1 MKLTTYVWIMALV
14 VFVGTL
20 PHAVGAMFL
29 RTQISIT
36 EMAQCRQP
44 IMIVSTSI
52 SQMKKIAKQIARGK
66 VLAIYG
72 SNHEWK
78 SLFILWDRE
87 SRWDYTADN
96 PHSTAYGIPQML
108 NMSED
113 TPMMKQ
119 IDLGLKYIKH
129 RYGTPSKALA
139 FHNQH
144 GYY

>member
-1 MKLTTYVWIMALV
+1 MKLNTYVWIMALV

-29 RTQISIT
+29 RAQISIT
-36 EMAQCRQP
+36 EMEPCKLP
-44 IMIVSTSI
+44 IVLVSI
-52 SQMKKIAKQIARGK
+52 SHMKKMAKQIARGK
-66 VLAIYG
+66 VLATYK

-78 SLFILWDRE
+78 SLFVLWDRE

-96 PHSTAYGIPQML
+96 PRSSAYGIPQML
-108 NMSED
+108 NMPKD
-113 TPMMKQ
+113 TPMVKQ

-139 FHNQH
+139 FHNAN
-144 GYY
+144 GWY

>member
-36 EMAQCRQP
+36 EMVVCKKP
-44 IMIVSTSI
+44 IMLTSI
-52 SQMKKIAKQIARGK
+52 SQMKKMAKQIARGK
-66 VLAIYG
+66 VLATYR

-96 PHSTAYGIPQML
+96 PHSSAYGIPQIL
-108 NMSED
+108 NMPEN
-113 TPMMKQ
+113 TPMVKQ

-139 FHNQH
+139 FHNSN
-144 GYY
+144 GWY

>member
-1 MKLTTYVWIMALV
+1 MKLTTYAWLTALV

-36 EMAQCRQP
+36 EMAPCKAT
-44 IMIVSTSI
+44 IVLTSI
-52 SQMKKIAKQIARGK
+52 SQMKKMAKQIAKNK
-66 VLAIYG
+66 VLATYK

-96 PHSTAYGIPQML
+96 PRSSAFGIPQIL
-108 NMSED
+108 NMPKD
-113 TPMMKQ
+113 TPMVGQ

-129 RYGTPSKALA
+129 RYGSPSKALA
-139 FHNQH
+139 FHNRH

>member
-36 EMAQCRQP
+36 EMVACKRP
-44 IMIVSTSI
+44 IVLTSI
-52 SQMKKIAKQIARGK
+52 SQMKKMAKEIGKAK
-66 VLAIYG
+66 VLVLYK
-72 SNHEWK
+72 SNHEWNA
-78 SLFILWDRE
+78 LYELWSRE
-87 SRWDYTADN
+87 SRWDYTAQN
-96 PHSTAYGIPQML
+96 KHSTAFGIPQLL
-108 NMSED
+108 NLAKD
-113 TPMMKQ
+113 TPMVEQ

-129 RYGTPSKALA
+129 RYGAPSKALA
-139 FHNQH
+139 FHNRH

>member
-1 MKLTTYVWIMALV
+1 MKLTTYVWIMAFV

-36 EMAQCRQP
+36 EMVQCKKP
-44 IMIVSTSI
+44 IILTSI
-52 SQMKKIAKQIARGK
+52 SQMKKMAKQIARGK
-66 VLAIYG
+66 VLATYR

-78 SLFILWDRE
+78 SLFILWDKE

-96 PHSTAYGIPQML
+96 PYSSAYGIPQML
-108 NMSED
+108 DMPKN
-113 TPMMKQ
+113 TPMVKQ

-139 FHNQH
+139 FHNAN
-144 GYY
+144 GWY